1 MPRSLPRLFVSS
13 VLVWRTGLF
22 CLLVSTCLGVQAQ
35 TSSTLQLKGSPHD
48 EVQKAMGQRKWDQ
61 ALEQIDTYLQERP
74 RDPQMRFWRA
84 RLLEQLQRGD
94 EAFVVY
100 EELAQDYPELAEVQN
115 NLGVMYAARGN
126 LGQAKLA
133 FENALRNNPNY
144 ATAHENM
151 GDIFLHLARQ
161 SFSKSAEL
169 DPTTAKSP
177 QQKMLALDPILQ
189 PTLNTTP

>member
-1 MPRSLPRLFVSS
+1 MPRFLPRLFVSS

-35 TSSTLQLKGSPHD
+35 TSSTLQLKGTPHD
-48 EVQKAMGQRKWDQ
+48 EVQKAMGQRKWGL

-84 RLLEQLQRGD
+84 RLLEQLKRGD

>member
-13 VLVWRTGLF
+13 VMVWRTGLF
-22 CLLVSTCLGVQAQ
+22 CLLLSTCLGVQAQ
-35 TSSTLQLKGSPHD
+35 TSSSLQLKGTPHA
-48 EVQKAMGQRKWDQ
+48 EVQKAMGQLKWDQ
-61 ALEQIDTYLQERP
+61 ALVQIDTYLLERP

-84 RLLEQLQRGD
+84 RMLEQLQRGD

-133 FENALRNNPNY
+133 FENALRNNPSY

-151 GDIFLHLARQ
+151 GDILLHLARQ
-161 SFSKSAEL
+161 SFAKSAEL
-169 DPTTAKSP
+169 DPASAKSS
-177 QQKMLALDPILQ
+177 QQKMLALDPVLQ
-189 PTLNTTP
+189 PTLSTSP

>member
-13 VLVWRTGLF
+13 VSVWRTGLF

-35 TSSTLQLKGSPHD
+35 TSSTLQLKGTPHD
-48 EVQKAMGQRKWDQ
+48 EVQKAMGQRKWDL

-84 RLLEQLQRGD
+84 RLLEQLQRED

-133 FENALRNNPNY
+133 FENALRNNPRY

-161 SFSKSAEL
+161 SFAKSAEL
-169 DPTTAKSP
+169 DPAAAKSP

-189 PTLNTTP
+189 PTLNTSP

>member
-1 MPRSLPRLFVSS
+1 MPRSSLRFFVS
-13 VLVWRTGLF
+13 LCPALGAGLL
-22 CLLVSTCLGVQAQ
+22 CLLLTATVGVQAQ
-35 TSSTLQLKGSPHD
+35 TSSTLQLKGTPHV

-61 ALEQIDTYLQERP
+61 ALEEIDAYLQERP

-84 RLLEQLQRGD
+84 RLLEQLQRSD

-100 EELAQDYPELAEVQN
+100 EDLAQDYPELAEVQN

-133 FENALRNNPNY
+133 FENALRNNPSY

-151 GDIFLHLARQ
+151 GDILLHLARQ
-161 SFSKSAEL
+161 SFAKSAEL
-169 DPTTAKSP
+169 DPAAAISP
-177 QQKMLALDPILQ
+177 QQKMLALDPVLQ
-189 PTLNTTP
+189 PTLNTSP

>member
-35 TSSTLQLKGSPHD
+35 TSSTLQLKGTPHD
-48 EVQKAMGQRKWDQ
+48 EVQKAMGQRKWDR

-115 NLGVMYAARGN
+115 NLGVMYATRGN
-126 LGQAKLA
+126 LGQAKSA
-133 FENALRNNPNY
+133 FENALRNNPNF

-151 GDIFLHLARQ
+151 GDILLHLARQ
-161 SFSKSAEL
+161 SFAKSAEL
-169 DPTTAKSP
+169 DPIAAKSP
-177 QQKMLALDPILQ
+177 QKKMLALDPILQ

>member
-1 MPRSLPRLFVSS
+1 MPRSLTRLFVSS

-22 CLLVSTCLGVQAQ
+22 CLLVSTCLGLQAQ
-35 TSSTLQLKGSPHD
+35 TSSTLQLKGTPHD
-48 EVQKAMGQRKWDQ
+48 EVQKVMGQRKWGL

-94 EAFVVY
+94 EALVVY
-100 EELAQDYPELAEVQN
+100 EGLAQDYPELAEVQN

-133 FENALRNNPNY
+133 FENALRNNPSY

-151 GDIFLHLARQ
+151 GDILLHLARQ
-161 SFSKSAEL
+161 SFAKSAEL
-169 DPTTAKSP
+169 DPAAAKSP
-177 QQKMLALDPILQ
+177 QQKMLALDPVLQ
-189 PTLNTTP
+189 PTLNTSP

>member
-35 TSSTLQLKGSPHD
+35 TSSTLQLKGTPHD

-84 RLLEQLQRGD
+84 RLLEQLKRGD

-133 FENALRNNPNY
+133 LENALRNNPNY

>member
-1 MPRSLPRLFVSS
+1 MPRSLTRLFVSS

-35 TSSTLQLKGSPHD
+35 TSSTVQLKGTPHD

-61 ALEQIDTYLQERP
+61 ALAQIDTYLQERP

-133 FENALRNNPNY
+133 FENALRNNPSY

-151 GDIFLHLARQ
+151 GDILLHLARQ
-161 SFSKSAEL
+161 SFAKSAEL
-169 DPTTAKSP
+169 DPASAKSS
-177 QQKMLALDPILQ
+177 QQKMLALDPVLQ
-189 PTLNTTP
+189 PTLSTSP

>member
-1 MPRSLPRLFVSS
+1 MPRSLPRFFVSS
-13 VLVWRTGLF
+13 ALVGRTGLY
-22 CLLVSTCLGVQAQ
+22 CLLVSTCLGMQAQ
-35 TSSTLQLKGSPHD
+35 TSSTVQLKGTPHE

-61 ALEQIDTYLQERP
+61 ALEQIDIYLQERP

-94 EAFVVY
+94 EAFFVY

-133 FENALRNNPNY
+133 FENALRNNPSY

-151 GDIFLHLARQ
+151 GDILLHLARQ
-161 SFSKSAEL
+161 SFAKSAEL
-169 DPTTAKSP
+169 DPSVAKSS

>member
-1 MPRSLPRLFVSS
+1 
-13 VLVWRTGLF
+13 LVWRTGLF

-35 TSSTLQLKGSPHD
+35 TSSTLQLKGTPHD

-115 NLGVMYAARGN
+115 NLGVMYASRGN

-161 SFSKSAEL
+161 SFAKSAEL
-169 DPTTAKSP
+169 DPTAAKSP

-189 PTLNTTP
+189 PTLNTSP

>member
-1 MPRSLPRLFVSS
+1 M
-13 VLVWRTGLF
+13 
-22 CLLVSTCLGVQAQ
+22 
-35 TSSTLQLKGSPHD
+35 
-48 EVQKAMGQRKWDQ
+48 
-61 ALEQIDTYLQERP
+61 
-74 RDPQMRFWRA
+74 
-84 RLLEQLQRGD
+84 LEQLQRED

-133 FENALRNNPNY
+133 FENALRNNPRY

-161 SFSKSAEL
+161 SFAKSAEL
-169 DPTTAKSP
+169 DRAAAKSP

-189 PTLNTTP
+189 PTLNTSP

>member
-13 VLVWRTGLF
+13 VLVWRTSLF
-22 CLLVSTCLGVQAQ
+22 CLLVSTFLGVQAQ
-35 TSSTLQLKGSPHD
+35 TSSTLQLKGTPHA
-48 EVQKAMGQRKWDQ
+48 EVQKSMGQRKWDL
-61 ALEQIDTYLQERP
+61 ALEQIDTYLLERP

-94 EAFVVY
+94 EAFAVY
-100 EELAQDYPELAEVQN
+100 EDLAQDYPELAEVQN

-133 FENALRNNPNY
+133 FENALRNNPSY

-151 GDIFLHLARQ
+151 GDILLHLARQ
-161 SFSKSAEL
+161 SFAKSAEL
-169 DPTTAKSP
+169 DPAAAKSP
-177 QQKMLALDPILQ
+177 QQKMLALDPVLQ
-189 PTLNTTP
+189 PTLNTSP

>member
-1 MPRSLPRLFVSS
+1 MPRSLTRLFVSP

-22 CLLVSTCLGVQAQ
+22 CLMVSTCMGVQAQ
-35 TSSTLQLKGSPHD
+35 TSSTVQLKGTPHD
-48 EVQKAMGQRKWDQ
+48 EVQKAMGQRKWDH
-61 ALEQIDTYLQERP
+61 ALAQIDTYLQERP

-94 EAFVVY
+94 EAFLVY

-161 SFSKSAEL
+161 SFAKSAEL
-169 DPTTAKSP
+169 DPTAAKSP

>member
-1 MPRSLPRLFVSS
+1 MQRSLPRLFVSS
-13 VLVWRTGLF
+13 ALVCRTGLF

-35 TSSTLQLKGSPHD
+35 TSSTLQLKGTPQQ
-48 EVQKAMGQRKWDQ
+48 EVQKAMGQRKWDN
-61 ALEQIDTYLQERP
+61 ALEQIDAYLQERP

-94 EAFVVY
+94 EAFTVY

-133 FENALRNNPNY
+133 FEHALRNNPSY

-151 GDIFLHLARQ
+151 GDILLHLARQ
-161 SFSKSAEL
+161 SFAKSAEL
-169 DPTTAKSP
+169 DPSAAKSP

>member
-1 MPRSLPRLFVSS
+1 MPRSLTRLFVSS

-35 TSSTLQLKGSPHD
+35 TSSTLQLKGTPHD

-84 RLLEQLQRGD
+84 RLLEQLQRED

-133 FENALRNNPNY
+133 FENALRNNPRY

-161 SFSKSAEL
+161 SFAKSAEL
-169 DPTTAKSP
+169 DRAAAKSP

-189 PTLNTTP
+189 PTLNTSP

>member
-13 VLVWRTGLF
+13 VSVWRTGLF

-35 TSSTLQLKGSPHD
+35 TSSTLQLKGTPHD

-84 RLLEQLQRGD
+84 RLLEQLQRED

-133 FENALRNNPNY
+133 FENALRNNPRY

-161 SFSKSAEL
+161 SFAKSAEL
-169 DPTTAKSP
+169 DRAAAKSP

-189 PTLNTTP
+189 PTLNTSP

>member
-35 TSSTLQLKGSPHD
+35 TSSTLQLKGTPHD

-84 RLLEQLQRGD
+84 RLLEQLHRGD

>member
-1 MPRSLPRLFVSS
+1 MPRSLTRLFVSS

-35 TSSTLQLKGSPHD
+35 TSSTLQLKGTPHD

-84 RLLEQLQRGD
+84 RLLEQLQRED

-133 FENALRNNPNY
+133 FENALRNNPSY

-151 GDIFLHLARQ
+151 GDILLHLARQ
-161 SFSKSAEL
+161 SFAKSAEL
-169 DPTTAKSP
+169 DPASAKSS
-177 QQKMLALDPILQ
+177 QQKMLALDPVLQ
-189 PTLNTTP
+189 PTLSTSP

>member
-13 VLVWRTGLF
+13 VLVWRTSLF
-22 CLLVSTCLGVQAQ
+22 CLLVSTFLGVQAQ
-35 TSSTLQLKGSPHD
+35 TSSTLQLKGTPHA
-48 EVQKAMGQRKWDQ
+48 EVQKSMGQRKWDQ
-61 ALEQIDTYLQERP
+61 ALEQIDAYLLERP

-94 EAFVVY
+94 EAFAVY
-100 EELAQDYPELAEVQN
+100 EELAQDYPELPEVQN

-133 FENALRNNPNY
+133 FEHALRNNPSY

-151 GDIFLHLARQ
+151 GDILLHLARQ
-161 SFSKSAEL
+161 SFAKSAEL
-169 DPTTAKSP
+169 DPQAAKSL
-177 QQKMLALDPILQ
+177 QQKMLALDPVLQ

>member
-13 VLVWRTGLF
+13 VSVWRTGLF

-35 TSSTLQLKGSPHD
+35 TSSTLQLKGTPHD
-48 EVQKAMGQRKWDQ
+48 EVQKAMGQRKWDL

-133 FENALRNNPNY
+133 FENALRNNPRY

-161 SFSKSAEL
+161 SFAKSAEL
-169 DPTTAKSP
+169 DRAAAKSP

-189 PTLNTTP
+189 PTLNTSP

>member
-1 MPRSLPRLFVSS
+1 MPRFLPRLFVSS

-35 TSSTLQLKGSPHD
+35 TSSTLQLKGTPHD
-48 EVQKAMGQRKWDQ
+48 EVQKAMGQRKWDL

-133 FENALRNNPNY
+133 FENALRNNPRY

-161 SFSKSAEL
+161 SFAKSAEL
-169 DPTTAKSP
+169 DRAAAKSP

-189 PTLNTTP
+189 PTLNTSP